1 MRILFAG
8 GGTAGHI
15 NPALAIAGTVRE
27 KEPDAE
33 ILYIGAKGGMEEKL
47 VPAAGYEF
55 RSVTISGFQRKLSWT
70 NVKKN
75 IRTVKNIFTST
86 AEAKRII
93 REFKPDICVGTG
105 GYVAGPVIREAMKLG
120 IPAVIHEQNAY
131 PGVTNKAL
139 SKHAKRTMLA
149 VADAQPHLSPSA
161 RCVVTGNPIRPAVLR
176 ADRQQA
182 RDALGISQ
190 DTPLILSFGGSLGAR
205 RINEAVAE
213 LLLWSASKACPFQF
227 YHIHGFGQWG
237 KWFPD
242 LLKEKGLDVS
252 QHPGIDIREYI
263 TDMPECLAAAD
274 LVICRAGAIT
284 LSELQAQG
292 KAAILIPSPNVAEN
306 HQYHNAMAMVKR
318 EAAVILEEK
327 DLTGEAL
334 CMTVKKLFEEP
345 GAIEKLA
352 ENARKMAITDANER
366 IYSILKEVLKESA
379 KGR

>member
-55 RSVTISGFQRKLSWT
+55 RSVTISGFQRKLSWA

-161 RCVVTGNPIRPAVLR
+161 HCVVTGNPIRPAVLR

-182 RDALGISQ
+182 RAALGISQ

-213 LLLWSASKACPFQF
+213 LLLWSASEACPFQF
-227 YHIHGFGQWG
+227 HHIHGFGQWG

-252 QHPGIDIREYI
+252 QHPGVDIREYI

-334 CMTVKKLFEEP
+334 CMAVKKLFEEP

>member
-345 GAIEKLA
+345 GAIENLA

-366 IYSILKEVLKESA
+366 IYCILKEVLKESA